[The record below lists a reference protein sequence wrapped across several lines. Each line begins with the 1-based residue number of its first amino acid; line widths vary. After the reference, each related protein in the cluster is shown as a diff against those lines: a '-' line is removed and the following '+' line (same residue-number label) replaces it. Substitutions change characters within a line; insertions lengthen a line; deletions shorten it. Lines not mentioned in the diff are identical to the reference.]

1 MLVPI
6 AWLKDYTD
14 VQVGTDEYVSKM
26 VMSGS
31 NLEEV
36 DYTGRGIEGV
46 VVGEVVECKQHP
58 DAERLSVCMVDVGEE
73 SPIQIVCGAPNVKAG
88 IKVPVA
94 LDGSHVPGP
103 LHGQPKVEGGVTI
116 HKGAL
121 RGVESNGMICSC
133 GELGFDDKVVPIAHR
148 EGIWILPDDAKVGE
162 PVEKELDIYQDII
175 DFEITPNRPDC
186 LSMLGMAR
194 ETAATFETG
203 FTYPDV
209 AVEEK
214 GEENSS
220 DYIDVEIR
228 ATDACK
234 R

>member
-6 AWLKDYTD
+6 AWLNDYTD
-14 VQVGTDEYVSKM
+14 VQVDTDEYVAKM

-133 GELGFDDKVVPIAHR
+133 GELGFDAP
-148 EGIWILPDDAKVGE
+148 
-162 PVEKELDIYQDII
+162 ELY
-175 DFEITPNRPDC
+175 
-186 LSMLGMAR
+186 
-194 ETAATFETG
+194 
-203 FTYPDV
+203 V
-209 AVEEK
+209 
-214 GEENSS
+214 
-220 DYIDVEIR
+220 
-228 ATDACK
+228 
-234 R
+234 